1 MIHFTDRSRA
11 SWPQR
16 ITEKQKGFTPPSVS
30 FLIAVIFF
38 FFYWPLVLLIFFL
51 TTMFWARLHLVLI
64 SMHEVYNQRRWHI
77 KARKGAVNLRRPRVV
92 LQWKSGTCCYQM
104 TSVFL
109 WFNIKTTVLFVN
121 HLPFA
126 AKEDHMLVFFYLT
139 LTDSINIIDGL
150 NGLAPEKVNCT
161 IFSRFFFHYL
171 SCVSDSLT
179 LITN

>member
-1 MIHFTDRSRA
+1 MIRFTDRSRA

-126 AKEDHMLVFFYLT
+126 AKEDHMLVFF
-139 LTDSINIIDGL
+139 
-150 NGLAPEKVNCT
+150 
-161 IFSRFFFHYL
+161 L
-171 SCVSDSLT
+171 SYT
-179 LITN
+179 HRQYQYNWWT